1 MKAALLALLLTTF
14 ATSAHA
20 QDWDAAAAAAGSA
33 PGWVFHRFDGGA
45 LRLGADLMDMDRSLD
60 LGDARYSADLQSE
73 QVRAY
78 LDFFPSAGV
87 FRITFGAVAGRSRV
101 AGAAMAFDQTMAADA
116 VDADGSAVA
125 MDARWPRVRPY
136 LGFGWGRVPERGLGF
151 SLDVGVT
158 LGSPSARVWAT
169 SDLASQGELAAEQQ
183 RVRDALQHYA
193 TSPTVR
199 FGLAYA
205 F

>member
-1 MKAALLALLLTTF
+1 M
-14 ATSAHA
+14 
-20 QDWDAAAAAAGSA
+20 
-33 PGWVFHRFDGGA
+33 
-45 LRLGADLMDMDRSLD
+45 DLDRSFD

-101 AGAAMAFDQTMAADA
+101 AGAATAFDRTTAADA
-116 VDADGSAVA
+116 ADANVGTVAV
-125 MDARWPRVRPY
+125 DARWPRVRPY

-169 SDLASQGELAAEQQ
+169 ADPAAQDVPAAEQQ
-183 RVRDALQHYA
+183 RVQDALQHYA
-193 TSPTVR
+193 ASPTVR
-199 FGLAYA
+199 FGLAFA